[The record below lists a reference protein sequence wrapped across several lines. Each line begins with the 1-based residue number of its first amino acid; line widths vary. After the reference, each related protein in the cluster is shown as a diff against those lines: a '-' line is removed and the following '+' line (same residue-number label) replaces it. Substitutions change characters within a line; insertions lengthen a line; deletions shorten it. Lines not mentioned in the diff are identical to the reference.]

1 MNYSY
6 YISFLLILIL
16 VPVVVAVAW
25 IKVNRR
31 KKKKGVL
38 RKQFEDFAISNNLS
52 IDKKQI
58 VRGNIIGIDRLN
70 FKLVF
75 LLKSTSKIKFHVID
89 MENILGCNLNKDR
102 DKATGHISKITLQCV
117 FEKGLSDINF
127 VFYDES
133 KDDPFNMMS
142 SFKKASYWK
151 KCIDI
156 FTESANLSYK
166 KDKKIAV

>member
-6 YISFLLILIL
+6 FIPILLILIL
-16 VPVVVAVAW
+16 VPVVVAGAW
-25 IKVNRR
+25 IKANKKKRR
-31 KKKKGVL
+31 KGML
-38 RKQFEDFAISNNLS
+38 RKQFENFAISNNLS

-75 LLKSTSKIKFHVID
+75 LLKSASKMQFHVID
-89 MENILGCNLNKDR
+89 MENILSCNLNKDR
-102 DKATGHISKITLQCV
+102 DKVSGHISKITLQCV

-127 VFYDES
+127 VFFDES